1 MLSRSDA
8 VDEIVRKRI
17 RHARPGDLIDNF
29 GDAAKI
35 NRLAEVYG
43 GTYTQAWD
51 EVRRAYKQQVKKIEL
66 QVDI

>member
-17 RHARPGDLIDNF
+17 QHARPGDLIDNF